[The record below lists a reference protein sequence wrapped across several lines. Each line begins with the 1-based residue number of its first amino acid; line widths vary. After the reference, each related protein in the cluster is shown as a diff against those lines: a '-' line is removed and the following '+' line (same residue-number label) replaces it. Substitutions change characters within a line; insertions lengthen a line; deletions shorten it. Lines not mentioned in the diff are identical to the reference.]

1 MSSVNSI
8 TNHNTDFRSLI
19 KELSEA
25 FSIPQFY
32 HVLGQAEISLN
43 AGFIDDNE
51 FSIICEVA
59 AILDPVLYNR
69 WERGGEQ

>member
-1 MSSVNSI
+1 MSQFNSI
-8 TNHNTDFRSLI
+8 SSHNTDFRSLI

-43 AGFIDDNE
+43 AGFIDDRE
-51 FSIICEVA
+51 FSAICEVA
-59 AILDPVLYNR
+59 SLLDPVLYNR

>member
-1 MSSVNSI
+1 MSNVNSI
-8 TNHNTDFRSLI
+8 SDHRTDFRLLI

-43 AGFIDDNE
+43 AGFIDDRE
-51 FSIICEVA
+51 FSAICEVA
-59 AILDPVLYNR
+59 AIFDPVLFDR
-69 WERGGEQ
+69 WERSDS